1 VRTSSRLRGR
11 AIVGGV
17 ERPDVVI
24 EVVDGRIAGVLDA
37 RLGGAAA
44 RGAQQLPG
52 DLVLAPGFVDIHVHG
67 AGGANAMDGPD
78 AIRQMARTLAAR
90 GVTSFLPTAVSAP
103 LDRLAAFAG
112 EVGWARDEADAEGAS
127 VLDANLEGPALD
139 PGHAGAHA
147 HSALVDPAAVVAAFT
162 RDPAAWEAVKVVT
175 VAPERPGG
183 LNLVRLLAA
192 RGIVASIGHSGASY
206 AQALAAYDA
215 GARSTTHIF
224 NAMTGL
230 THRGPGLALAAL
242 LDPRPAVELIADGL
256 HVDAA
261 MWPLVRRLAGGRVV
275 LVSDALPDAGL
286 AGDRTFRLGG
296 LEVTVRG
303 GRATLADGTLAG
315 SMILLADAV
324 ARYVAHG
331 ASLAETVGA
340 ASTRPARLVGARR
353 KGRIARG
360 ADADLVALRP
370 DGSVGRVWLRGRELA
385 LG

>member
-1 VRTSSRLRGR
+1 
-11 AIVGGV
+11 
-17 ERPDVVI
+17 
-24 EVVDGRIAGVLDA
+24 
-37 RLGGAAA
+37 
-44 RGAQQLPG
+44 
-52 DLVLAPGFVDIHVHG
+52 
-67 AGGANAMDGPD
+67 
-78 AIRQMARTLAAR
+78 
-90 GVTSFLPTAVSAP
+90 
-103 LDRLAAFAG
+103 
-112 EVGWARDEADAEGAS
+112 
-127 VLDANLEGPALD
+127 
-139 PGHAGAHA
+139 
-147 HSALVDPAAVVAAFT
+147 VDPAVVVAAFT

-183 LNLVRLLAA
+183 LDLVRLLAS

-206 AQALAAYDA
+206 AQAVAAYDA
-215 GARSTTHIF
+215 GARSTTHLF

-242 LDPRPAVELIADGL
+242 LDRRPAVELIADGL
-256 HVDAA
+256 HVDAT

-286 AGDRTFRLGG
+286 AGDRTFSLGG
-296 LEVTVRG
+296 LEVGVRD

-324 ARYVAHG
+324 VRYVAHG
-331 ASLAETVGA
+331 ASLAETVAA

-353 KGRIARG
+353 KGRLVKG

-370 DGSVGRVWLRGRELA
+370 DGSVARVWLRGRELG

>member
-1 VRTSSRLRGR
+1 MRTSSRLRGR

-127 VLDANLEGPALD
+127 VLHANLEGPALD

-215 GARSTTHIF
+215 GARSTTHLF

>member
-1 VRTSSRLRGR
+1 MRTSSRLRGR

-215 GARSTTHIF
+215 GARSTTHLF

>member
-1 VRTSSRLRGR
+1 MRTSSRLRGR

-215 GARSTTHIF
+215 GARSTTHLF

-242 LDPRPAVELIADGL
+242 LDPRPAVELIAEGL